1 MISIVWSDVGW
12 FFFPLVVGIGLTGIV
27 GAIRGKRGDESP
39 VCGKR
44 ALHQPPGWVFAVVWP
59 LLYVFIGAAL
69 TLLWRAVERKWT
81 PEVVGLIIGVLALQV
96 WWFIFTFKCLPWG
109 AFAFLIALWLGFIV
123 LAIRILSINYWSS
136 LLLIPLI
143 VWLTFASV
151 LSFEIATGRVK

>member
-1 MISIVWSDVGW
+1 MISIAWSDIGW

-59 LLYVFIGAAL
+59 LLYVFIGGAL
-69 TLLWRAVERKWT
+69 ALLWRAVERKWT
-81 PEVVGLIIGVLALQV
+81 PEVIGIIIGVLALQV
-96 WWFIFTFKCLPWG
+96 WWFVFTFQCLPWG
-109 AFAFLIALWLGFIV
+109 AFGFLVVLLIV
-123 LAIRILSINYWSS
+123 FMFLAIRSYPVYKWSA
-136 LLLIPLI
+136 LLLLPLI
-143 VWLTFASV
+143 VWLTFASL